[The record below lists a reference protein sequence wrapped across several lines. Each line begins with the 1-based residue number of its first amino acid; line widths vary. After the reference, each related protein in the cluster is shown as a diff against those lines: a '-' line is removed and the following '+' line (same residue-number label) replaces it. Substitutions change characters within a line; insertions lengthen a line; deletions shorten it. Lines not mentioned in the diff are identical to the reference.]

1 MLAKQTSLLRPL
13 TQRFLITDMEI
24 QTNYTEFSDPR
35 IVALYDTLNPFGDD
49 SEFFCTQA
57 EKLGAKT
64 IIDLG
69 CGTGLLTVELAK
81 RGHQMT
87 GIEPSGA
94 MLAVAQ
100 AKPYAD
106 KIKWIQGSFEQMD
119 GLQADMVLM
128 TSHVAQFFLDEKE
141 WRAMLQA
148 AHKAL
153 SSGGHLVFDIRR
165 LTNPPFPSF
174 PTEDNRRKFENTKAG
189 SVEWW
194 FKLLGVENR
203 RVRYELH
210 YFFAHSGEKI
220 VSVNE
225 LVFRS
230 QEEIAETLANVGF
243 EIETIYGNWDRSPV
257 SPDSPE
263 MIFVASRR

>member
-1 MLAKQTSLLRPL
+1 MT
-13 TQRFLITDMEI
+13 E
-24 QTNYTEFSDPR
+24 TNYTEFSDPR

-49 SEFFCTQA
+49 SEFFCKQA
-57 EKLGAKT
+57 EKLSAKT

-81 RGHQMT
+81 RGHSMT
-87 GIEPSGA
+87 GIEPSEA

-106 KIKWIQGSFEQMD
+106 QVKWIQGSFEQMD
-119 GLQADMVLM
+119 GLHADMILM
-128 TSHVAQFFLDEKE
+128 TSHVAQFFLDDNE

-153 SSGGHLVFDIRR
+153 NKGGHLVFDIRR
-165 LTNPPFPSF
+165 LTNPPFPTF
-174 PTEDNRRKFENTKAG
+174 PTEASHRKFENTAAG
-189 SVEWW
+189 AVEWW
-194 FKLLGVENR
+194 FKLLSVENG

-210 YFFAHSGEKI
+210 YFFARSGEEI

-225 LVFRS
+225 LAFRS
-230 QEEIAETLANVGF
+230 QEEITEALSGAGF
-243 EIETIYGNWDRSPV
+243 EIETLYGNWDGSPATTT
-257 SPDSPE
+257 SPE
-263 MIFVASRR
+263 MIFLASPI

>member
-1 MLAKQTSLLRPL
+1 MTEPNY
-13 TQRFLITDMEI
+13 I
-24 QTNYTEFSDPR
+24 QFSDPR
-35 IVALYDTLNPFGDD
+35 LVALYDTLNPFGCD
-49 SEFFCTQA
+49 SEFFCKQA
-57 EKLGAKT
+57 EKLSAKT

-87 GIEPSGA
+87 GIEPSVA
-94 MLAVAQ
+94 MLTVAR

-106 KIKWIQGSFEQMD
+106 RIKWIQGRFEQMD

-153 SSGGHLVFDIRR
+153 NSGGHLVFDIRQ
-165 LTNPPFPSF
+165 LSKPPFVGW
-174 PTEDNRRKFENTKAG
+174 PTKDNRRKFESTTTGA
-189 SVEWW
+189 VEWW
-194 FKLLGVENR
+194 FKLLSVEDK
-203 RVRYELH
+203 RVRYEHH
-210 YFFAHSGEKI
+210 YFFMRSGEEI

-225 LVFRS
+225 LIFRS
-230 QEEIAETLANVGF
+230 QDEIAEALVDARFSV
-243 EIETIYGNWDRSPV
+243 ETVYGNWDGSPAT
-257 SPDSPE
+257 STSPE
-263 MIFVASRR
+263 MIFVTKRD